1 MSWINEHIAD
11 YYKWLKDRTVILSDE
26 NTGWALVNT
35 PFVGLFNDH
44 IELYAKKDHDLITL
58 TDNGETFHNLDL
70 SGVSIKRSAPRRDL
84 VDTILLNYGVRAK
97 GDELFVECNAGNFA
111 QKKHN
116 LLTAVLELNDLYVLS
131 EPNVAYIFKEDVR
144 QYLDEMNVIYTA
156 DFISKGT
163 TGLEFTFDFQISK
176 RDEEIVIKSFNSFNK
191 TNLPVFLFS
200 WEDIK
205 PVRERAS
212 KKTVR
217 AVAIV
222 NDENKDVKSEFIDA
236 LNAKKAGSILWSQ
249 RYTDESRQKIA
260 A

>member
-1 MSWINEHIAD
+1 MTWINEHIAE
-11 YYKWLKDRTVILSDE
+11 YYKWLKDRTIVLSDE
-26 NTGWALVNT
+26 NSGWTLVNT

-70 SGVSIKRSAPRRDL
+70 TGLSVSRSAKRREL
-84 VDTILLNYGVRAK
+84 VEAILLNYGIQAK
-97 GDELFVECNAGNFA
+97 GEELSVECNAGNFA

-131 EPNVAYIFKEDVR
+131 EHNVASIFKEDVR
-144 QYLDEMNVIYTA
+144 QYLDELNIIYTA

-176 RDEEIVIKSFNSFNK
+176 RNEEIVIKSFNSFNK

-236 LNAKKAGSILWSQ
+236 LNAKKADHIVWSQ
-249 RYTDESRQKIA
+249 RKSEGSRLKLA